1 MSSRRTSSTEFKVD
15 SASLALDQGYA
26 VMEACKPVD
35 VSESAMRDWVNRLKQ
50 ERGGLTPIV
59 GKALTPEQRR
69 IQELEAKIKR
79 IEKEKEILKKATT
92 LLISDSIKSSL

>member
-1 MSSRRTSSTEFKVD
+1 MSSRRTFSTEFKVD
-15 SASLALDQGYA
+15 SASLVLDQGYT
-26 VMEACKPVD
+26 VMEACKAVD

-50 ERGGLTPIV
+50 ERGGLTSIV

-92 LLISDSIKSSL
+92 LLISDSIKSPL

>member
-1 MSSRRTSSTEFKVD
+1 MSSRRTFSTEFKVD
-15 SASLALDQGYA
+15 SASLVLDQDYT
-26 VMEACKPVD
+26 VMEACKAVD

-50 ERGGLTPIV
+50 ERGGLTPIA